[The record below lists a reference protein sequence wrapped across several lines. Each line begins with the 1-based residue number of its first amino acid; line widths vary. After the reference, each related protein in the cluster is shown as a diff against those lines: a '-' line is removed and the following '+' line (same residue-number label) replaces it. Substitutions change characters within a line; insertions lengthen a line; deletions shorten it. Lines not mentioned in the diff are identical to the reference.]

1 MNAVRTAEPE
11 DTRRYIARM
20 CQEMSEM
27 ARGIDMPMLSYLLE
41 MARMEAEPEEKR
53 NGLN

>member
-1 MNAVRTAEPE
+1 MIVARTVEPE

-27 ARGIDMPMLSYLLE
+27 ARNIDMPMLSYLLE
-41 MARMEAEPEEKR
+41 MARMEAEPDEAGS
-53 NGLN
+53 GLS